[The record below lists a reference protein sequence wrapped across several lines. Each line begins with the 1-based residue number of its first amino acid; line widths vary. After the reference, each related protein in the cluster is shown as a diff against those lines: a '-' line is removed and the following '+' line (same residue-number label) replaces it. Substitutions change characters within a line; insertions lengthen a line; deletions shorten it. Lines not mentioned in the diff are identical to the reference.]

1 MRCTYTIQ
9 YRLDDIND
17 YDNTEYI
24 DDINTKVEAR
34 KQAKAI
40 IKEYG
45 NRVVMLDIIKY
56 DEDGC
61 LDDAETLI

>member
-1 MRCTYTIQ
+1 MKYTYTIQ
-9 YRLDDIND
+9 YRLDDIKD

-61 LDDAETLI
+61 LDDVEQLI

>member
-1 MRCTYTIQ
+1 MKYTYTIQ

-17 YDNTEYI
+17 YDNTEYV
-24 DDINTKVEAR
+24 DGINTKIEAR

-56 DEDGC
+56 DKVGC

>member
-1 MRCTYTIQ
+1 MKYTYTIQ

-24 DDINTKVEAR
+24 DSIHTKVEAR

-61 LDDAETLI
+61 LDDAEQLI